1 MKDADKVQE
10 DGYIAMASA
19 IWLYMTPNG
28 NSPSMHDVMTKFW
41 MPNNTDSGTNIDS
54 GFGATVSI
62 INGTEECGQGYDTH
76 AGATRYVYYQNFLN
90 DLGLWAGEAGQSCAM
105 NWQKLFP
112 YGGAHNTI
120 P

>member
-1 MKDADKVQE
+1 
-10 DGYIAMASA
+10 
-19 IWLYMTPNG
+19 MTPNG

-41 MPNNTDSGTNIDS
+41 MPNGTDSGTNIES

-62 INGTEECGQGYDTH
+62 INGADECGAGYDTH
-76 AGATRYVYYQNFLN
+76 ASATRYVYYQNFLT
-90 DLGLWAGEAGQSCAM
+90 DLGLYAGEGGQSCAM

-112 YGGAHNTI
+112 YGGAHNSI